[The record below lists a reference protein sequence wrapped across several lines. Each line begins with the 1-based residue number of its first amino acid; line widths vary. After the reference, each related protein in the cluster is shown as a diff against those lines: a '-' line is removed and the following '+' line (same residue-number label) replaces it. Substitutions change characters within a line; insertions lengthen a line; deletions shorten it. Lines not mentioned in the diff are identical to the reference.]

1 MDQPGIFHFTSL
13 EAYLSRYC
21 QYRKAMNP
29 SFSYAVW
36 AKRIGVKSPAT
47 LHMVTNGKRS
57 PGKHLVLKLTREMAL
72 NPDESR
78 YFEILVG
85 LKKHKNHLAPSLEL
99 MKELEEQH
107 PDKGF
112 KLVEHEEF
120 KMFSNWYCWA
130 ILEMVSLKGFKED
143 PQWIALK
150 LEFAVSAEDIRE
162 AMATM
167 ERLKLL
173 GRDRNGKLVRTT
185 RPLKTSSD
193 KANEAI
199 KKFHSQVLKNATD
212 SIYKHGVDERN
223 FEALTVCMSSANMPE
238 AKKVIRQFIDDFC
251 RKFDDP
257 NANKVHQ
264 MELAFFPLTQNLREK

>member
-1 MDQPGIFHFTSL
+1 MDQPGIFHYTSL
-13 EAYLSRYC
+13 EAYLGRYC

-57 PGKHLVLKLTREMAL
+57 PGKGLVSKLTKEMAL
-72 NPDESR
+72 NADECR

-85 LKKHKNHLAPSLEL
+85 LKKHKNHLAPSLDL
-99 MKELEEQH
+99 MKALEEQH

-120 KMFSNWYCWA
+120 RMISNWYCWA
-130 ILEMVSLKGFKED
+130 LLDMVSLKGFKED
-143 PQWIALK
+143 PHWLSRK
-150 LEFAVSAEDIRE
+150 MEFDVSAENVRE
-162 AMATM
+162 ALIAM
-167 ERLKLL
+167 ERLKLV

-193 KANEAI
+193 KASEAI

-212 SIYKHGVDERN
+212 SIYKHHVDERN
-223 FEALTVCMSSANMPE
+223 FEALTVSMSASKMPE
-238 AKKVIRQFIDDFC
+238 AKKMIRQFIDDFC

-257 NANKVHQ
+257 RANKVHQ
-264 MELAFFPLTQNLREK
+264 MELVLFPVTQNLKER